1 VPALNAVAADGLPV
15 LAISLVRDRPAIAR
29 WVQQH
34 GLRAQLGVATGN
46 LLTAL
51 RVDEAPSVVWVRDG
65 RIVAR
70 ASGVVPERFLR
81 RRAALLRGP

>member
-1 VPALNAVAADGLPV
+1 MPALNAVAADGIPV

-29 WVQQH
+29 WVKQH
-34 GLRAQLGVATGN
+34 DLRAQLAVATGN

-65 RIVAR
+65 RVVAR
-70 ASGVVPERFLR
+70 GSGVVPERFLR
-81 RRAALLRGP
+81 RRAAVLRGP